1 MNSALKPEN
10 GETDLKIAVVVGSG
24 GIKPAC
30 AIALFEFLES
40 EDIDIDLL
48 IGCSGGA
55 IVSAM
60 RGFGYT
66 AAEMTD
72 LFARHLTKSLFSHID
87 YRTLLGIARM
97 PFGRFDK
104 TRGILK
110 PQRLI
115 DVLKIIFNNSKFDS
129 LKIPTLV
136 QVTNVDNGEGVL
148 IGSGGIAEAVYSSAA
163 QFPFFPPLNI
173 GGNWY
178 ADGAFSSPLPVLEAV
193 NRGYDVIIAIAI
205 EQQVNI
211 DSKSFIEYFHQFI
224 SRSYTSTQKKQMA
237 LAIDMHHHEIVIINM
252 HFDELIHMWD
262 VEKLPAIIQTGQKI
276 IDKKK
281 NEIIAAIEN
290 FKNRRK
296 R

>member
-1 MNSALKPEN
+1 MRSKPERC
-10 GETDLKIAVVVGSG
+10 GTDPKIAVVVGSG

-30 AIALFEFLES
+30 AIALFELLEDL
-40 EDIDIDLL
+40 DINIDLL

-60 RGFGYT
+60 RGFGYNS
-66 AAEMTD
+66 AEITD
-72 LFARHLTKSLFSHID
+72 LFTRHLTKSLFSHID
-87 YRTLLGIARM
+87 YRTLLGIAKM

-115 DVLKIIFNNSKFDS
+115 DVLKIIFKNSKFDS

-136 QVTNVDNGEGVL
+136 QVTNVDNGEGIL
-148 IGSGGIAEAVYSSAA
+148 IDSGDIAEAVYSSAA

-173 GGNWY
+173 DGKWY
-178 ADGAFSSPLPVLEAV
+178 VDGAFSSPLPVLEAV

-205 EQQVNI
+205 EQQVKME
-211 DSKSFIEYFHQFI
+211 SKSFIEYFHQFI

-252 HFDELIHMWD
+252 HFDEVIHMWD
-262 VEKLPAIIQTGQKI
+262 VDKLPVIVQTGKKI

-281 NEIIAAIEN
+281 NEIIAAIDN

-296 R
+296 H

>member
-1 MNSALKPEN
+1 MRLKPES
-10 GETDLKIAVVVGSG
+10 GGTEPKIAVVIGSG

-30 AIALFEFLES
+30 AIALFELLES
-40 EDIDIDLL
+40 LDIDIDLL

-60 RGFGYT
+60 RGFGYNS
-66 AAEMTD
+66 AEITD
-72 LFARHLTKSLFSHID
+72 LFTKYLTKSLFSHID
-87 YRTLLGIARM
+87 YRTLLGIAKM

-115 DVLKIIFNNSKFDS
+115 DVLKIIFKNSKFDS

-148 IGSGGIAEAVYSSAA
+148 IDSGDIAEAVYSSAA

-173 GGNWY
+173 GGKWFV
-178 ADGAFSSPLPVLEAV
+178 DGAFSSPLPVLEAV

-205 EQQVNI
+205 EQQVKME
-211 DSKSFIEYFHQFI
+211 SKSFIEYFHQFI

-237 LAIDMHHHEIVIINM
+237 LAIDMHHHEIVVINM

-262 VEKLPAIIQTGQKI
+262 VDKLPVIIQTGKKI
-276 IDKKK
+276 IERKKG
-281 NEIIAAIEN
+281 EILSAIDN

-296 R
+296 H

>member
-1 MNSALKPEN
+1 MRSKTESGGNEP
-10 GETDLKIAVVVGSG
+10 KIAVVVGSG

-30 AIALFEFLES
+30 AIALFELLEGLGV
-40 EDIDIDLL
+40 DIDLL

-60 RGFGYT
+60 RGFGYNS
-66 AAEMTD
+66 AEITE
-72 LFARHLTKSLFSHID
+72 LFTKYLTKSLFSHVD

-115 DVLKIIFNNSKFDS
+115 DVLKIIFKNSKFDS

-136 QVTNVDNGEGVL
+136 QVTNVDSGEGVL
-148 IGSGGIAEAVYSSAA
+148 IDSGDLADAVYSSAA

-173 GGNWY
+173 GGKWFV
-178 ADGAFSSPLPVLEAV
+178 DGAFSSPLPVLEAV
-193 NRGYDVIIAIAI
+193 NRGYDVIIAVAI
-205 EQQVNI
+205 EQQVKTE
-211 DSKSFIEYFHQFI
+211 SKSFIEYFHQFI

-252 HFDELIHMWD
+252 HFDEVIHMWD
-262 VEKLPAIIQTGQKI
+262 VDKLPVIIQTGKKI
-276 IDKKK
+276 IDRKKD
-281 NEIIAAIEN
+281 EILSAIDN
-290 FKNRRK
+290 FKARRK
-296 R
+296 H